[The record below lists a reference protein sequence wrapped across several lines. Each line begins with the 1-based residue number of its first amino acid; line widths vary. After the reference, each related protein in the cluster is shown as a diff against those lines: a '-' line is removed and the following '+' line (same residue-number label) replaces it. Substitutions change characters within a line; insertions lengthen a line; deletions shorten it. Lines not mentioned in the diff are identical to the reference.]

1 MRLHNLKPRPGA
13 KHRRKRIGQGQGS
26 GRGGTSTKGHKGQR
40 ARSGGSIRPGFEGGQ
55 MPLVRRL
62 PKRGFN
68 NARHTVAYLPVNVSA
83 LNRFEDGTEV
93 DLELLGK
100 AGLANG
106 KAAGV
111 KILGNGKLERK
122 LTVRAHRFSASAK
135 AKIEQAG
142 GACELVTR
150 AAGA

>member
-1 MRLHNLKPRPGA
+1 MLNELSPRPGA
-13 KHRRKRIGQGQGS
+13 RHRRKRVGRGPGSGKGKTSGTGVKGQG
-26 GRGGTSTKGHKGQR
+26 T
-40 ARSGGSIRPGFEGGQ
+40 RSGQKIKPWFEGGQ

-106 KAAGV
+106 QAAGV